1 MFFINRFLIKF
12 SKRIR
17 VSYKDIFN
25 LKISYGTLLIFFL
38 LFAKYHVYAQ
48 NKYYSQQLDNSI
60 GLSNSCLNVIYQ
72 DSDNLMWFGTWDGLN
87 MYDGT
92 SFHVFNYSQS
102 NTAKSI
108 GSNIIYQIKEDNKK
122 NIWIA
127 TIEGISRYDK
137 YTGNFKH
144 YFYSRNV
151 NNKVV
156 DKGFLLERD
165 LDGVIYGT
173 PKSDLFVNYYDEK
186 TGNFKRCDLPEFKRG
201 KILKIIIDYANRL
214 WIVTQGGGVQVYQ
227 KHKGKFIKIKTLN
240 LPSNIVEVFNE
251 NQNIFFTTSNKQ
263 LFRVNNQL
271 DFKQVAVLP
280 YALKAIIPYKNNYIL
295 AWYSNGLNEFTSDFK
310 PSNDLSN
317 ELQSLQNVRITS
329 LAVGSQNVLWIGTD
343 GSGVVKIAE
352 KQKYFGLVKQLP
364 NGGKINSPIRAF
376 NQIDNQLWIG
386 TKGNGI
392 VTISNLGKPN
402 ASSANI
408 KIFYSVSD
416 LLDNCVYAIQKGKD
430 NFVYVGSDASG
441 ITLYDLTKK
450 KWYTWDKLIGNNKY
464 APFNSVHSILID
476 RDSSVWLGL
485 ETYGLIHL
493 KLQRNKTGLPEIE
506 YLKKYPYTGNK
517 FGPGNNV
524 IYTLENGN
532 NDQLYVGCR
541 YGGLSIFN
549 KKTKTFR
556 TINALS
562 YKNSLS
568 NNDVLAVYKD
578 KSNRLWVGT
587 SYGLNYLD
595 EKELNTDYPVFN
607 KITNENGLPNNTVHT
622 ITQDNEGFIW
632 ASTNKGL
639 VKIDPESLKIVKFKE
654 SDGLQSNEFSDNA
667 VWKND
672 DGYLFFG
679 GIYGFNYFLPKNI
692 KTNNYQPNLLL
703 SEIQMAGFSEK
714 ESLFTILNSKNN
726 PYTKKYI
733 LAPGDDFFELRIKA
747 IDYTGSE
754 KCQYAYFLEGNDK
767 KWHFLG
773 EDNRITYSN
782 LSPGNY
788 TLKVKWSNGSGV
800 WTNQITAFNIQV
812 KQYFW
817 LTWVA
822 FLGYFIFV
830 VSGLF
835 LFYRYRRNKVKMQ
848 YELSMEH
855 MLREKD
861 EEIHQEQLN
870 FFTNIA
876 HELQTPLTLILGSLE
891 RYFLKAKTDTKQG
904 HNYFLSI
911 VNQQASRLNY
921 LVYQLL
927 EFRKAE
933 AGHLKNHYSFLN
945 VSTLLTNISELFSH
959 LNDQSKFDYSANIE
973 PQIEIWIDKDK
984 LEKIIFNLLS
994 NAFKHT
1000 QAGNSIQFSVTKQ
1013 SEKQQLEIK
1022 LSNSGYNLSKD
1033 ELSSLFD
1040 RFFVVDDT
1048 QQSKIS
1054 SGIGLAFTRELV
1066 SLLKGNIAVSSENNW
1081 ISFTVQLPLNYLPAD
1096 EEKLKD
1102 SLDKLDTPSY
1112 LLTSMAIEQD
1122 STDEQAILKN
1132 NKQAVLNSV
1141 ENHKK
1146 KSILIVEDEP
1156 SIRYLL
1162 KDILKDIYNVYEAEN
1177 GKKALD
1183 IVRKII
1189 PNLIIS
1195 DIMMP
1200 DMSGLEVCNII
1211 KNTPETCHIPFII
1224 LSARGTIEQKNEGY
1238 EAGADAYI
1246 PKPFHTENLLLRV
1259 RKLLEYQQ
1267 RLHNLFNKDQ
1277 SPIKIPDVGMKD
1289 NDKEFLEQTIA
1300 LIEEKLDDESLDAV
1314 YLEEQLGMSK
1324 ANFYRKLKALSN
1336 MTPSE
1341 LIKSIRL
1348 QQAVSLLENSEFT
1361 VSEIFYKT
1369 GFSNQSYFY
1378 REFKKKYNCSP
1389 AEYRSN
1395 HRLPLN

>member
-1 MFFINRFLIKF
+1 MLFFCRFLIKLF
-12 SKRIR
+12 ERIT
-17 VSYKDIFN
+17 SLYKDIFK
-25 LKISYGTLLIFFL
+25 LKISNGTLLLFFL
-38 LFAKYHVYAQ
+38 LLVQQTSYAQ
-48 NKYYSQQLDNSI
+48 ARFFSQQLDNST
-60 GLSNSCLNVIYQ
+60 GLSNSCLNSIYQ
-72 DSDNLMWFGTWDGLN
+72 DSDKLMWFGTWDGLS
-87 MYDGT
+87 MYDGS
-92 SFHVFNYSQS
+92 SFHIFEYSQS
-102 NTAKSI
+102 NTKKSI
-108 GSNIIYQIKEDNKK
+108 RSNIIYQIKEDKNK

-127 TIEGISRYDK
+127 TIEGISKYDK
-137 YTGNFKH
+137 LTGNFEH
-144 YFYSRNV
+144 YFYSKDLND
-151 NNKVV
+151 KVIN
-156 DKGFLLERD
+156 KGFLLAKD
-165 LDGVIYGT
+165 LDGTIYGIQKT
-173 PKSDLFVNYYDEK
+173 DSFVNYYDTK
-186 TGNFKRCDLPEFKRG
+186 TSNFKRCDLPEFKQG
-201 KILKIIIDYANRL
+201 KISKIISDYANRL
-214 WIVTQGGGVQVYQ
+214 WIVTRGGGLQAYQ
-227 KHKGKFIKIKTLN
+227 KRNNKFTKIKNLN
-240 LPSNIVEVFNE
+240 LPDDVVDVYDVNST
-251 NQNIFFTTSNKQ
+251 IFYTTSNKQ
-263 LFRVNNQL
+263 LFKANEQL
-271 DFKQVAVLP
+271 NFKQVAVLP
-280 YALKAIIPYKNNYIL
+280 NALKAITFFKNNYIL
-295 AWYSNGLNEFTSDFK
+295 AWSSKGLAEYNTDFK
-310 PSNDLSN
+310 PSNNLED
-317 ELQSLQNVRITS
+317 ELQPLQNTRITS
-329 LAVGSQNVLWIGTD
+329 LYVGSQNILWIGTD

-352 KQKYFGLVKQLP
+352 KQNHFGLVKQLP
-364 NGGKINSPIRAF
+364 GGGKINTPIRAF
-376 NQIDNQLWIG
+376 NEVDHQLWIG

-392 VTISNLGKPN
+392 ITISNLGKPN
-402 ASSANI
+402 ASSSSI
-408 KIFYSVSD
+408 KTFYSVYG
-416 LLDNCVYAIQKGKD
+416 LLDNCVYSIQKGKD
-430 NFVYVGSDASG
+430 NFVYVGSDALG
-441 ITLYDLTKK
+441 VTLYDQQQK
-450 KWYTWDKLIGNNKY
+450 KWYTWDKILEHDKY
-464 APFNSVHSILID
+464 DSFNSVHSILID

-485 ETYGLIHL
+485 ETFGLIHV
-493 KLQRNKTGLPEIE
+493 KIKRNKTGLPTIQ
-506 YLKKYPYTGNK
+506 YLRKYPYTGNR

-532 NDQLYVGCR
+532 NNQLYVGCR

-556 TINALS
+556 TINAFS

-568 NNDVLAVYKD
+568 NNDVLALYKD
-578 KSNRLWVGT
+578 KTNKLWIGT
-587 SYGLNYLD
+587 SYGLNYIE
-595 EKELNTDYPVFN
+595 EKDLIKDKPVFK
-607 KITNENGLPNNTVHT
+607 KITKENGLPNNTVHT

-639 VKIDPESLKIVKFKE
+639 VKINPTSLQIVRFKAA
-654 SDGLQSNEFSDNA
+654 DGLQSDEFSDNA
-667 VWKND
+667 VWKNSE
-672 DGYLFFG
+672 GYLFFG

-703 SEIQMAGFSEK
+703 SEIQMAGLSE
-714 ESLFTILNSKNN
+714 EVSQFNILSAKNN
-726 PYTKKYI
+726 ARPKEYI
-733 LAPGDDFFELRIKA
+733 LSPGDNFFELRIKA

-754 KCQYAYFLEGNDK
+754 KSNYTYFLEGNDK
-767 KWHFLG
+767 VWHYLSQ
-773 EDNRITYSN
+773 DNKITYSN
-782 LSPGNY
+782 IPPGNY
-788 TLKVKWSNGSGV
+788 TLKLKWSNESGV
-800 WTNQITAFNIQV
+800 WTNEVIAFNLQI

-817 LTWVA
+817 LTWIA
-822 FLGYFIFV
+822 FLGYFIIAA
-830 VSGLF
+830 SGLYV
-835 LFYRYRRNKVKMQ
+835 FYRYRRNKVKMQ

-861 EEIHQEQLN
+861 EEVHQEQLN

-933 AGHLKNHYSFLN
+933 AGHLKNHYSYVN
-945 VSTLLTNISELFSH
+945 ISKLLTNISELFLH
-959 LNDQSKFDYSANIE
+959 VNDQDKFYYTANIE
-973 PQIEIWIDKDK
+973 PDIETWVDKDK

-1000 QAGNSIQFSVTKQ
+1000 HAGNTIQFSVTKN
-1013 SEKQQLEIK
+1013 SENQQLEIK
-1022 LSNSGYNLSKD
+1022 VSNSGYNLSKE
-1033 ELSSLFD
+1033 ELSNLFD

-1066 SLLKGNIAVSSENNW
+1066 NLLKGDIAVSSENNW
-1081 ISFTVQLPLNYLPAD
+1081 IFFTVKLPLNYIPAE
-1096 EEKLKD
+1096 EEKLKH
-1102 SLDKLDTPSY
+1102 SIDKLDKPSY

-1122 STDEQAILKN
+1122 GTEEKIIFDN

-1141 ENHKK
+1141 ENQDK
-1146 KSILIVEDEP
+1146 KSILIIEDEP

-1162 KDILKDIYNVYEAEN
+1162 KDILKDVYNVYEAEN

-1238 EAGADAYI
+1238 EAGADAYL

-1267 RLHNLFNKDQ
+1267 RLHDLFNKDQ
-1277 SPIKIPDVGMKD
+1277 SPIKIPDVGMKH

-1300 LIEEKLDDESLDAV
+1300 LIEEKMDDESLDAV
-1314 YLEEQLGMSK
+1314 YLENKLGMSK
-1324 ANFYRKLKALSN
+1324 ANFYKKLKALSN
-1336 MTPSE
+1336 MTPGE

-1348 QQAVSLLENSEFT
+1348 QQASELLKNSELT
-1361 VSEIFYKT
+1361 VLEIFYKT
-1369 GFSNQSYFY
+1369 GFSNLSYFY

-1389 AEYRSN
+1389 AEYRAK
-1395 HRLPLN
+1395 HKLPLH

>member
-1 MFFINRFLIKF
+1 MFFLNRFLINLLERGVGF
-12 SKRIR
+12 
-17 VSYKDIFN
+17 YKDIFG
-25 LKISYGTLLIFFL
+25 LKVSSGTVLLFFL
-38 LFAKYHVYAQ
+38 LFIQSNVSAQ
-48 NKYYSQQLDNSI
+48 NNYYSQQLDNST

-72 DSDNLMWFGTWDGLN
+72 DTDNLLWFGTWDGLN
-87 MYDGT
+87 MYDG
-92 SFHVFNYSQS
+92 SSVHVFNYSQGS
-102 NTAKSI
+102 TSGSI
-108 GSNIIYQIKEDNKK
+108 GSNIIYQIKEDKHK
-122 NIWIA
+122 NIWVA

-137 YTGNFKH
+137 STGNFKNF
-144 YFYSRNV
+144 FYSKDV
-151 NNKVV
+151 NDKVV
-156 DKGFLLERD
+156 DKGFLLTED
-165 LDGVIYGT
+165 LDGTIYGT
-173 PKSDLFVNYYDEK
+173 AKSDLSLNYFD
-186 TGNFKRCDLPEFKRG
+186 TQTQTFKKCNLPEFKKG
-201 KILKIIIDYANRL
+201 KISKITVDYANRL
-214 WIVTQGGGVQVYQ
+214 WILTQGGDLQVYQ
-227 KHKGKFIKIKTLN
+227 KQKDKFLKIKNLN
-240 LPSNIVEVFNE
+240 LPANIVDVFKVK
-251 NQNIFFTTSNKQ
+251 QSIFLTTYNRQ
-263 LFRVNNQL
+263 LFKADQKLN
-271 DFKQVAVLP
+271 FKQVAVLP
-280 YALKAIIPYKNNYIL
+280 HPIKAITAFKDSYII
-295 AWYSNGLNEFTSDFK
+295 AWSSSGLDEYNADFK
-310 PSNDLSN
+310 PVSNLSQQLEPLRN
-317 ELQSLQNVRITS
+317 IRVTS
-329 LAVGSQNVLWIGTD
+329 LLVGSQNILWVGTD
-343 GSGVVKIAE
+343 GIGAVKISE
-352 KQKYFGLVKQLP
+352 KQNHFGLVNQLP
-364 NGGKINSPIRAF
+364 GGGKINIPIRAF
-376 NQIDNQLWIG
+376 NEVDNQLWIG

-392 VTISNLGKPN
+392 ITISNFGKPN
-402 ASSANI
+402 ASSGSI
-408 KIFYSVSD
+408 KIFRSVSD
-416 LLDNCVYAIQKGKD
+416 LLDNCVYSIQKGKD
-430 NFVYVGSDASG
+430 DFVYVGSDALG
-441 ITLYDLTKK
+441 VTLYDLQKK
-450 KWYTWDKLIGNNKY
+450 KWYSWDKVLGNNKY
-464 APFNSVHSILID
+464 APFNSVHTILID

-493 KLQRNKTGLPEIE
+493 KIGRNTSGEPSIE
-506 YLKKYPYTGNK
+506 YLRKYPYTGNR

-524 IYTLENGN
+524 IYTLENGS

-556 TINALS
+556 TINAFS

-568 NNDVLAVYKD
+568 NNDVLSLYKD
-578 KSNRLWVGT
+578 KNNKLWIGT
-587 SYGLNYLD
+587 SYGLNYIN
-595 EKELNTDYPVFN
+595 EKDLNTEHPIFH

-622 ITQDNEGFIW
+622 ITQGNEGFIW

-639 VKIDPESLKIVKFKE
+639 VKIDSKTLNIVRFKE

-667 VWKND
+667 VWKNK

-692 KTNNYQPNLLL
+692 KTNNYLPNLLL
-703 SEIQMAGFSEK
+703 SEVQMAGLTEEDGVFS
-714 ESLFTILNSKNN
+714 ILNSEGSSKNKE
-726 PYTKKYI
+726 YV
-733 LAPGDDFFELRIKA
+733 LAPGDNFFELRVKA
-747 IDYTGSE
+747 IDFANSE

-767 KWHFLG
+767 IWHYLT
-773 EDNRITYSN
+773 EDNKITYSN
-782 LSPGNY
+782 IPPGDY
-788 TLKVKWSNGSGV
+788 TLMVKWSNGSGV
-800 WTNQITAFNIQV
+800 WTHEVAAFKIQI

-817 LTWVA
+817 LTWIA
-822 FLGYFIFV
+822 FLGYFIIIT
-830 VSGLF
+830 SGLYV
-835 LFYRYRRNKVKMQ
+835 FYIYRRNKVRMQ

-855 MLREKD
+855 LMREKD
-861 EEIHQEQLN
+861 EEVHQEQLN

-891 RYFLKAKTDTKQG
+891 RYFLKSKADTKQG
-904 HNYFLSI
+904 YNHFLSI

-933 AGHLKNHYSFLN
+933 AGHLKNHYSFVN
-945 VSTLLTNISELFSH
+945 ISKLLANISELFSE
-959 LNDQSKFDYSANIE
+959 LNDRSKFNYSAKIE
-973 PQIEIWIDKDK
+973 PDIEIWIDKDK

-1000 QAGNSIQFSVTKQ
+1000 HAGNIIQFSVAKNL
-1013 SEKQQLEIK
+1013 ENQQLEIK
-1022 LSNSGYNLSKD
+1022 VSNSGYNLSKE
-1033 ELSSLFD
+1033 ELSNLFD

-1066 SLLKGNIAVSSENNW
+1066 NILKGSIAVSSENNW
-1081 ISFTVQLPLNYLPAD
+1081 ISFIVQLPLNYLPSE

-1102 SLDKLDTPSY
+1102 SIDKLDRPSY

-1122 STDEQAILKN
+1122 STEEQIILNN

-1141 ENHKK
+1141 ENQEK

-1162 KDILKDIYNVYEAEN
+1162 KDILKDTYNVYEAEN

-1224 LSARGTIEQKNEGY
+1224 LSARGTMEQKNEGY

-1267 RLHNLFNKDQ
+1267 RLHDLFNKDQ

-1300 LIEEKLDDESLDAV
+1300 LIEGKMDDESLDAV
-1314 YLEEQLGMSK
+1314 YLEDKLGMSK

-1336 MTPSE
+1336 MTPGE

-1348 QQAVSLLENSEFT
+1348 QHVAELLENSELT

-1369 GFSNQSYFY
+1369 GFSNQSHFY

-1389 AEYRSN
+1389 AEYRAN
-1395 HRLPLN
+1395 HRLPVD

>member
-1 MFFINRFLIKF
+1 
-12 SKRIR
+12 
-17 VSYKDIFN
+17 
-25 LKISYGTLLIFFL
+25 
-38 LFAKYHVYAQ
+38 
-48 NKYYSQQLDNSI
+48 
-60 GLSNSCLNVIYQ
+60 
-72 DSDNLMWFGTWDGLN
+72 MWFGTWDGLN
-87 MYDGT
+87 MYDGS

-102 NTAKSI
+102 NTTTSI

-127 TIEGISRYDK
+127 TIEGISKYDK
-137 YTGNFKH
+137 LTGNFKH
-144 YFYSRNV
+144 FFYSKNV
-151 NNKVV
+151 NSKVV

-165 LDGVIYGT
+165 SDGVIYGA
-173 PKSDLFVNYYDEK
+173 PKSDLFVNYFDTK
-186 TGNFKRCDLPEFKRG
+186 ADNFKRCELPEFKLG
-201 KILKIIIDYANRL
+201 KISKIIVDYTNRL
-214 WIVTQGGGVQVYQ
+214 WIVTEGGGLQVYQ
-227 KHKGKFIKIKTLN
+227 KQKDKFTKVKNLN
-240 LPSNIVEVFNE
+240 LPANIVDVFKV
-251 NQNIFFTTSNKQ
+251 NQNIFFTTASKQ
-263 LFRVNNQL
+263 LFNVNSQL
-271 DFKQVAVLP
+271 VFKQVADLP
-280 YALKAIIPYKNNYIL
+280 HALRSISMYKNNYIL
-295 AWYSNGLNEFTSDFK
+295 VWYSMGLAEFTNDFK
-310 PSNDLSN
+310 PSNDLKD
-317 ELQSLQNVRITS
+317 ELQSLQNVRITT
-329 LAVGSQNVLWIGTD
+329 LAVGSQNTLWIGTD
-343 GSGVVKIAE
+343 GRGVIKIAE

-376 NQIDNQLWIG
+376 NEIDNQLWIG
-386 TKGNGI
+386 TKGSGI
-392 VTISNLGKPN
+392 ITINNLGKPN
-402 ASSANI
+402 ATSASI
-408 KIFYSVSD
+408 KIFNSVSD
-416 LLDNCVYAIQKGKD
+416 LLDNCVYSIQKGKD

-441 ITLYDLTKK
+441 ITLYDLIQK
-450 KWYTWDKLIGNNKY
+450 KWYTWDNVLGNKKY
-464 APFNSVHSILID
+464 TSFNSVHSILID

-493 KLQRNKTGLPEIE
+493 KLGRNQAGLPTIQ
-506 YLKKYPYTGNK
+506 YLRKYPYTGNR

-556 TINALS
+556 TINAFS

-568 NNDVLAVYKD
+568 NNDVLSLYKD
-578 KSNRLWVGT
+578 KNNKLWIGT
-587 SYGLNYLD
+587 SYGLNYID
-595 EKELNTDYPVFN
+595 EKDLNAEYPAFK

-632 ASTNKGL
+632 ASTNNGL
-639 VKIDPESLKIVKFKE
+639 VKIDSKSLKIVRFKE

-667 VWKND
+667 VWKNK

-692 KTNNYQPNLLL
+692 KINNYQPNSLL
-703 SEIQMAGFSEK
+703 SEIQMAGFSEQ
-714 ESLFTILNSKNN
+714 EALFTTLNSKNN
-726 PYTKKYI
+726 LNTKEYV
-733 LAPGDDFFELRIKA
+733 LAPGDDFFEIKIKA
-747 IDYTGSE
+747 IDYTGSA
-754 KCQYAYFLEGNDK
+754 KCQYAYYLEGNDK
-767 KWHFLG
+767 VWHYLG

-782 LSPGNY
+782 IPPGNY

-800 WTNQITAFNIQV
+800 WTDEITACNLQI

-822 FLGYFIFV
+822 FLGYFIIV
-830 VSGLF
+830 VSGF
-835 LFYRYRRNKVKMQ
+835 YVFYRYRRNKVKIQ
-848 YELSMEH
+848 YELSVEH
-855 MLREKD
+855 KLREKD

-891 RYFLKAKTDTKQG
+891 RYFVKTKTNTKEG

-933 AGHLKNHYSFLN
+933 AGHLKNNYSFLN
-945 VSTLLTNISELFSH
+945 VSTLLANISELFSH
-959 LNDQSKFDYSANIE
+959 LNDQSKFNYNATIG
-973 PQIEIWIDKDK
+973 PQIEIWVDKDK

-1000 QAGNSIQFSVTKQ
+1000 QAGNTIQFSVTKNL
-1013 SEKQQLEIK
+1013 ENQQLEIK
-1022 LSNSGYNLSKD
+1022 VSNSGYDLSKED
-1033 ELSSLFD
+1033 LSNLFD

-1066 SLLKGNIAVSSENNW
+1066 IVLKGNIAVSSENNW
-1081 ISFTVQLPLNYLPAD
+1081 ISFTVKLPFNYIPAED
-1096 EEKLKD
+1096 EKLKD
-1102 SLDKLDTPSY
+1102 SIDKLDTPSY
-1112 LLTSMAIEQD
+1112 LLTSMAVEQD
-1122 STDEQAILKN
+1122 STEEKSISDN

-1141 ENHKK
+1141 QNQES

-1267 RLHNLFNKDQ
+1267 RLHDLFNRDQ

-1289 NDKEFLEQTIA
+1289 TDKVFLEQTIA
-1300 LIEEKLDDESLDAV
+1300 LIEEKIDDESLDAV
-1314 YLEEQLGMSK
+1314 YLEEKLGMSK

-1361 VSEIFYKT
+1361 VSEIFYNT

-1389 AEYRSN
+1389 AEYRVN
-1395 HRLPLN
+1395 HRLPIN

>member
-1 MFFINRFLIKF
+1 LFFLNRFLIKL
-12 SKRIR
+12 SKRN
-17 VSYKDIFN
+17 VFFNKDIFG
-25 LKISYGTLLIFFL
+25 LKVTSGTVLIFFL
-38 LFAKYHVYAQ
+38 LFVKSNVSAQ
-48 NKYYSQQLDNSI
+48 NKYFSQQLDNSA

-87 MYDGT
+87 MYDGS

-102 NTAKSI
+102 NTTKSI
-108 GSNIIYQIKEDNKK
+108 GSNIIYQIKEDNNK

-127 TIEGISRYDK
+127 TIEGISRYNK
-137 YTGNFKH
+137 FTGDFKH
-144 YFYSRNV
+144 FFYSKNV

-165 LDGVIYGT
+165 AEGIIYGAS
-173 PKSDLFVNYYDEK
+173 KFDLFLNYYDTK
-186 TGNFKRCDLPEFKRG
+186 TQTFKKCNLPQFKQG
-201 KILKIIIDYANRL
+201 KISKIIIDYANRL
-214 WIVTQGGGVQVYQ
+214 WIVTEGGGLQVYQ
-227 KHKGKFIKIKTLN
+227 KQKEKFTKIKN
-240 LPSNIVEVFNE
+240 LKLPINIVDVYSVK
-251 NQNIFFTTSNKQ
+251 QNIFFTTSSKQ
-263 LFRVNNQL
+263 LFKANEQL
-271 DFKQVAVLP
+271 DFKQVAILP
-280 YALKAIIPYKNNYIL
+280 HAIKAITAFKDSYIL
-295 AWYSNGLNEFTSDFK
+295 AWSSGGLDEYNTNFK
-310 PSNDLSN
+310 SVNNLSK
-317 ELQSLQNVRITS
+317 ELESLRDVKITS
-329 LAVGSQNVLWIGTD
+329 LVGSQNILWIGTD
-343 GSGVVKIAE
+343 GSGVVKISE
-352 KQKYFGLVKQLP
+352 KQNYFGLVKQLP
-364 NGGKINSPIRAF
+364 RGGKINIPIRAF
-376 NQIDNQLWIG
+376 NEIDNQLWIG

-392 VTISNLGKPN
+392 ITINNLGKTN
-402 ASSANI
+402 ASSDNI
-408 KIFYSVSD
+408 KIFNSVSD
-416 LLDNCVYAIQKGKD
+416 LLDNCVYSIQKGKD
-430 NFVYVGSDASG
+430 NFVYVGSDALG
-441 ITLYDLTKK
+441 VTLYDLQQK
-450 KWYTWDKLIGNNKY
+450 KWYTWNNVLGNYKY

-476 RDSSVWLGL
+476 QDSSVWLGL

-493 KLQRNKTGLPEIE
+493 KLGRNKSGEPNIQ
-506 YLKKYPYTGNK
+506 YLRKYPYTGNR

-532 NDQLYVGCR
+532 NNQLYVGCR

-556 TINALS
+556 TINAFS

-568 NNDVLAVYKD
+568 NNDVLALYKD
-578 KSNRLWVGT
+578 KSNKLWIGT
-587 SYGLNYLD
+587 SYGLNYID
-595 EKELNTDYPVFN
+595 EKDLNTERPVFN

-639 VKIDPESLKIVKFKE
+639 VKIDPKSLKIVRFKE

-667 VWKND
+667 VWKNS

-692 KTNNYQPNLLL
+692 KTNNFQPNLLL
-703 SEIQMAGFSEK
+703 SEIQMAGLSEDEELFS
-714 ESLFTILNSKNN
+714 ILNLKVNSNN
-726 PYTKKYI
+726 KDYV
-733 LAPGDDFFELRIKA
+733 LAPGDNYFELRVKA
-747 IDYTGSE
+747 IDFASSE

-767 KWHFLG
+767 VWHYLG
-773 EDNRITYSN
+773 EDNKITYSN
-782 LSPGNY
+782 ITPGNY

-800 WTNQITAFNIQV
+800 WTNEVVAFQLKF

-817 LTWVA
+817 LTWIA
-822 FLGYFIFV
+822 FLGYFVIV
-830 VSGLF
+830 ASGLYIF
-835 LFYRYRRNKVKMQ
+835 FIYRRNKVKLQ

-861 EEIHQEQLN
+861 EEVHQEQLN

-891 RYFLKAKTDTKQG
+891 RYFLKSKADTKQG
-904 HNYFLSI
+904 HHYFLSI

-933 AGHLKNHYSFLN
+933 AGHLKNQYSFVN
-945 VSTLLTNISELFSH
+945 ISKLLTNISELFSQ
-959 LNDQSKFDYSANIE
+959 LNDQSKFNYSANIE
-973 PQIEIWIDKDK
+973 PEIEIWVDKDK
-984 LEKIIFNLLS
+984 LEKVIFNLLS

-1000 QAGNSIQFSVTKQ
+1000 HAGNIIQFSVAKN
-1013 SEKQQLEIK
+1013 SENQQLEIK
-1022 LSNSGYNLSKD
+1022 VSNSGYDLSKE

-1066 SLLKGNIAVSSENNW
+1066 SLLNGSIVVSSENNW
-1081 ISFTVQLPLNYLPAD
+1081 ISFTVQLPLNYIPT
-1096 EEKLKD
+1096 EKEKLQD
-1102 SLDKLDTPSY
+1102 SIDKLDTPSY
-1112 LLTSMAIEQD
+1112 LLSTMALEQE
-1122 STDEQAILKN
+1122 STDEQTILKN

-1141 ENHKK
+1141 ENQEK

-1183 IVRKII
+1183 IVRKIT

-1246 PKPFHTENLLLRV
+1246 PKPFHSENLLLRI

-1267 RLHNLFNKDQ
+1267 RLHDLFNKDQ

-1300 LIEEKLDDESLDAV
+1300 LIEEKMDDESLDAV
-1314 YLEEQLGMSK
+1314 YLQDKLGMSK
-1324 ANFYRKLKALSN
+1324 ANFYRKLKSLSN

-1348 QQAVSLLENSEFT
+1348 QQATSLLKNSELT

-1369 GFSNQSYFY
+1369 GFSNQSYFF

-1389 AEYRSN
+1389 AEYRAN
-1395 HRLPLN
+1395 HKLPLN